1 MYIYIYI
8 LKLVTFVDTFDSNVS
23 WIYKHKEKFTTHSPI
38 LWDNRHNSDAYSF
51 WKMGGHPALINQDH
65 FFHFVVTTN
74 KASKMNKVNK

>member
-1 MYIYIYI
+1 MF
-8 LKLVTFVDTFDSNVS
+8 LG
-23 WIYKHKEKFTTHSPI
+23 FTNTKKSLPHT
-38 LWDNRHNSDAYSF
+38 LLFWWDNRHNSDAYSL